1 MFISFFGYI
10 IHYLFNL
17 LDEEFFTLQNEVLTE
32 LGGIIQQHLES
43 RNAKS
48 QEILSK
54 LYDQVQRN
62 SELTKKLS
70 KIQSQTNSLHE
81 SVMGA
86 CMQ

>member
-1 MFISFFGYI
+1 MFTFFGYI